1 MTKDNP
7 KDGLLGP
14 VLDSGPYERE
24 DGTLDE
30 AWIYAFI
37 GHAAMRATAR
47 MQRVTEREDNDD

>member
-1 MTKDNP
+1 MTKDKT

-14 VLDSGPYERE
+14 VFDLGPYERE
-24 DGTLDE
+24 DGTHDE
-30 AWIYAFI
+30 AWIDAFL

>member
-24 DGTLDE
+24 DGF
-30 AWIYAFI
+30 WN
-37 GHAAMRATAR
+37 GSG
-47 MQRVTEREDNDD
+47 